1 MTTSDLMTAAFSGYS
16 SVMSLPEIAMNKG
29 YVCHLNPVCK
39 CGVHSV
45 LLTAYTEDNV
55 GKRFFSCGSMEVNI
69 SNRCNFFMWFGDFDL
84 LGWAKHLVLHLRTS
98 CNDFESKL
106 IAKTN
111 ELAIQKEEM
120 QSLSLELEK
129 TRCQLEIILTD
140 KIQSL
145 EFIKSEMMKLSR
157 GVYDVW
163 NVISDKKLDK

>member
-1 MTTSDLMTAAFSGYS
+1 MTSSDLMTVAFSVYS
-16 SVMSLPEIAMNKG
+16 SVMSLPEIVMNKG
-29 YVCHLNPVCK
+29 YVCHLNPICK

-55 GKRFFSCGSMEVNI
+55 GKRFF
-69 SNRCNFFMWFGDFDL
+69 FMWIYGDFEL
-84 LGWAKHLVLHLRTS
+84 LGWAKHLGLHLRTS

-129 TRCQLEIILTD
+129 THCQLEIILTD

-145 EFIKSEMMKLSR
+145 EFIKSEMMKSSK

-163 NVISDKKLDK
+163 NVISGKHLDK

>member
-1 MTTSDLMTAAFSGYS
+1 MTTSDLMTAAFSVYS
-16 SVMSLPEIAMNKG
+16 SFMSLPEIATNKG
-29 YVCHLNPVCK
+29 YVCHPNPLCK

-45 LLTAYTEDNV
+45 LLIAYTEDNV
-55 GKRFFSCGSMEVNI
+55 GKRFFSCGSTME
-69 SNRCNFFMWFGDFDL
+69 FGDLEL

-106 IAKTN
+106 IEKTY

-120 QSLSLELEK
+120 QSLSFELAK

-145 EFIKSEMMKLSR
+145 EFIKSEMMKLSKW
-157 GVYDVW
+157 VYDVS
-163 NVISDKKLDK
+163 NVISGKHLDK